1 MAQCDTYTLAQ
12 YAHYISATC
21 SVHTCSYSC
30 AHSYL
35 HTDTRIYIRAHTQT
49 YRKPHT
55 HTHTHTHTYTHIL
68 AHTVTH
74 ILVRTHTHHTRIHT
88 IIRRLLTFVPAQTTH
103 TSMRMHIFLRQAQ
116 HIYHTYIDHLFYH
129 ISYMLYTVTSYFKRH
144 IPEASAAYAQTHHSL
159 RTCACTCRYPRTCTC
174 TRKGTC
180 ARTRTCTRT

>member
-55 HTHTHTHTYTHIL
+55 HTHTHTHIHTQSHTHTHTHTYTHIL
-68 AHTVTH
+68 THTVTH

-116 HIYHTYIDHLFYH
+116 HIYHTYIDHLCH
-129 ISYMLYTVTSYFKRH
+129 ISVYVIYCH
-144 IPEASAAYAQTHHSL
+144 IIF
-159 RTCACTCRYPRTCTC
+159 
-174 TRKGTC
+174 
-180 ARTRTCTRT
+180 